1 MKFLANTRHETKN
14 AANHKILQK
23 LAKQLPELVEGA
35 RTGTCA
41 QAPFGGL
48 GRNRLSGGCY
58 RFGRRVEVDVLLL
71 DFESAFFESAFL
83 ERVAADLDLVVFGDA
98 FFAADALGVDLA
110 VKPNFVSN
118 SATRVASLSFSSRA
132 FCAIAL
138 TVSNS
143 SRETRSIDSTIR
155 SNCCLILLLA
165 SSRAVCN
172 DPIAFVA
179 TRAKSSNRRLSVC
192 MSFTC
197 YPFSVGVC
205 TPVIWDVSC
214 NRARTQ
220 QLSPLRTAPITSS
233 APPATINR
241 GFELTRTVWTDVDC
255 DSSGDRLP
263 HPRPRSRVPRLG
275 YPAVGHTLVCS
286 CLYRRIDSRM
296 ALRSPLCG
304 LSGSKT
310 ID

>member
-1 MKFLANTRHETKN
+1 M
-14 AANHKILQK
+14 
-23 LAKQLPELVEGA
+23 
-35 RTGTCA
+35 
-41 QAPFGGL
+41 
-48 GRNRLSGGCY
+48 
-58 RFGRRVEVDVLLL
+58 LLL

-197 YPFSVGVC
+197 YPFSCRRLYSSNLGRFVQ
-205 TPVIWDVSC
+205 SC
-214 NRARTQ
+214 KDTTVVAAAYRAYNKFGSTGHDQ
-220 QLSPLRTAPITSS
+220 
-233 APPATINR
+233 
-241 GFELTRTVWTDVDC
+241 
-255 DSSGDRLP
+255 SGL
-263 HPRPRSRVPRLG
+263 
-275 YPAVGHTLVCS
+275 
-286 CLYRRIDSRM
+286 
-296 ALRSPLCG
+296 
-304 LSGSKT
+304 
-310 ID
+310 